1 MNAITREKLYYP
13 RSCSFHKYSS
23 LITMAVLLTGSIS
36 NTGLFEQVI
45 AASAVSIVAAGDWG
59 CTENTRDTVANIK
72 NLSPNLVL
80 ALGDY
85 SYSNTPTCSLNI
97 VKPIKPITR
106 INIGNH
112 DDQSVILLRA
122 YLNHFGLSKKYY
134 SYNIQNVHILT
145 MSTELPFAVGSKQYS
160 FVLNDLKSAATSRS
174 IKWIIVNLHIPLYT
188 SPNTCNESTCAGH
201 KILRETYH
209 PLFDKFGVDI
219 VLEGHVHNYQRS
231 YPIACN
237 PKNFSSPIVTS
248 PSESNYNNPEGQIY
262 VIVGTGGVNL
272 QGLSGKTSYMANQQD
287 SKFGALAMRFSEN
300 KLNANFLSN
309 NGSILDQFNITKR
322 TSHSNII
329 TNCPLIR

>member
-1 MNAITREKLYYP
+1 MSTIARKKLYFP
-13 RSCSFHKYSS
+13 HSRSFHKSS
-23 LITMAVLLTGSIS
+23 CLIAMGVLLTGSI
-36 NTGLFEQVI
+36 NNIGFFEPVM
-45 AASAVSIVAAGDWG
+45 AASVVSIVAVGDWG

-85 SYSNTPTCSLNI
+85 SYSYTPACWFDI
-97 VKPIKPITR
+97 VKPINSITK

-122 YLNHFGLSKKYY
+122 YLNHFGLSKQYY

-145 MSTELPFAVGSKQYS
+145 MSTELPFVAGSKQYN
-160 FVLNDLKSAATSRS
+160 FVLHDLKTASTNPST
-174 IKWIIVNLHIPLYT
+174 KWLIVNFHIPFYT
-188 SPNTCNESTCAGH
+188 SSNTCIESTCYGH

-237 PKNFSSPIVTS
+237 PKNISSPTTTS
-248 PSESNYNNPEGQIY
+248 ASQNNYNNPEGQIY

-272 QGLSGKTSYMANQQD
+272 QGLSGKSSYMASQQD
-287 SKFGALAMRFSEN
+287 SKFGILAMRFSEN
-300 KLNANFLSN
+300 KLNANFLAN

-329 TNCPLIR
+329 TNCPLIG